1 MLKVTFYSYKGGV
14 GRTLAMLNTAAL
26 LAERGRR
33 VLVVDFDLEAPG
45 LGLSALTSTA
55 PGSSASKRLGVS
67 DFLLNRAADSST
79 PVSSYVYPA
88 MTNRFEERFQ
98 VMTVG
103 TRAGELS
110 NGLEEL
116 FREPQGDLAH
126 LFMLLVAE
134 IQAFIDP
141 DYVFFDSRTGLADI
155 AGVCT
160 MDLPDLLVAV
170 SGLNEQNIG
179 GMEGALEQMREYWG
193 MAARNVATLLVLSP
207 VPREIDLQPRGN
219 AIHTMNEV
227 FREYRDRPG
236 ELGDALGR
244 HPLGARIYQAQA
256 RLFAPLKQELP
267 RKQPHFPDLQE
278 ADLLHFLEYDPW
290 LALGDALVGESNP
303 TLTGQ
308 YRRLAQS
315 IGRAAADTS
324 LEFSG
329 AVDPPPIFA

>member
-45 LGLSALTSTA
+45 LGLSALTNTA

-67 DFLLNRAADSST
+67 DFLLDRAAYSMT
-79 PVSSYVYPA
+79 PIISYVYSA
-88 MTNRFEERFQ
+88 LTDRFEERFQ
-98 VMTVG
+98 VMTAG
-103 TRAGELS
+103 TRARELS
-110 NGLEEL
+110 SKIEEL

-134 IQAFIDP
+134 IQTFIDP

-160 MDLPDLLVAV
+160 MELPDLLVAM

-179 GMEGALEQMREYWG
+179 GMEGALEQMREYWS
-193 MAARNVATLLVLSP
+193 MAERNVATLLVLSP

-219 AIHTMNEV
+219 DLQTMHDV

-256 RLFAPLKQELP
+256 RLFVPLKQDLP
-267 RKQPHFPDLQE
+267 RKQPRFPDLQE

-303 TLTGQ
+303 ILTGQ

-329 AVDPPPIFA
+329 AVDSPLIFP